1 MASLQEKANNILN
14 DKTTNL
20 LPENIKENVT
30 VLGVTGT
37 YSGEIKNTIDE
48 NTGITNGLV
57 PISVGSVEIENIP
70 GVFGKVSYIEPLNAS
85 NSMCVIGFVFYTIDD
100 TALNELLGSE
110 SFIDKVITISAECE
124 NGVITTLEPAIRFR
138 SGDFRTITE
147 ISVTTSYKYY
157 IGMKVTG
164 IVARL

>member
-30 VLGVTGT
+30 ILGVTGT
-37 YSGEIKNTIDE
+37 YSSEIKNTIDE
-48 NTGITNGLV
+48 NTGITNALV
-57 PISVGSVEIENIP
+57 PISAGSVEIENLP
-70 GVFGKVSYIEPLNAS
+70 GVFGKVRFIEPSNAS

-100 TALNELLGSE
+100 TALNELLGS
-110 SFIDKVITISAECE
+110 SSYIDKVITISVECAD
-124 NGVITTLEPAIRFR
+124 GKVTTLKPAPRFT
-138 SGDFRTITE
+138 SGGYRTTTE

-157 IGMKVTG
+157 VGMKVTG
-164 IVARL
+164 MVA